1 MVTVGTTVGATV
13 PATLEHTLCNA
24 LVDMGATRSCLSEEY
39 YQQLLLPGLK
49 PVHKLQV
56 RTASGSSLCPTGTV
70 TCDFKLG
77 KQPFSFKFNV
87 CRGLS
92 RPCILGLDFLRKY
105 KIGIGWSPT
114 GKFQLDL
121 HQQVLVESVK
131 VYMSGPTLQTRQCI
145 TIPSRSL
152 MVLNAKA
159 TIDRH
164 MEGGLHKVVPNF
176 LLSDEYPEL
185 VLIPTV
191 HNVEITK
198 LECIP
203 YVLLNLSEEAIFL
216 RKGEILGHLEKED
229 ITIEEITTE
238 TMLQC
243 KDMKSEKL
251 DCGDTVEEAFI
262 ASPVSGDTCKKVKLQ
277 DVKALSH
284 CKMTEKVTAE
294 AVSQCKDMESEK
306 LNCGNESQK
315 TFIASPAGID
325 TCQKVKLQKA
335 EVLSID
341 KNEYKETML
350 QSEGMENEKPRC
362 DISSE
367 KKFIT
372 SPADVDTHRKVK
384 LQDAEVLNKYKIDFK
399 KLCEEYDDIFSK
411 DSSDIGKTPL
421 ITMEI
426 ETGDSP
432 PVCQRPYNLPLK
444 HVDWVQQELNTLEK
458 AGVITRSVSPW
469 ASPIVIVP
477 KRTAPGD
484 PPKKRLCV
492 DYRVINSL
500 LPKVNKAHSKAKGV
514 LTLVPL
520 PKIDEIYARLKGSK
534 VYSGFDARSGYHHME
549 LSAKARPKSAFVTP
563 TDKYEFTRCPFGL
576 TQAPAY
582 FQRLINKVL
591 ADLDFAF
598 GYLDDILIYSPD
610 VPTHLVHMRQLFQ
623 RLREADLKLNR
634 EKCNFFKSHIQYL
647 GHLISGEGIKPLPEK
662 LESIKEMPP
671 PTTPKEVKQFL
682 GLIGYYRKFVPRFA
696 DVARPLTNLTRLD
709 QPFEWSDKCQAS
721 FELLKEALIKEP
733 ILRFPDPNKPYTL
746 YTDASKYAWS
756 CVLTQQYTHDMDN
769 KQTVVNHPITYVSG
783 LFKGSQLNWVA
794 LTKEAYAIYMSIKKL
809 TYYLEDAEITLRS
822 DHLPLKR
829 FLQRNTLNTK
839 VNNWAVEISPFKIT
853 FEYIKGIKNTL
864 ADTMSRLVA
873 LDPDNQLVDEPE
885 GFEYGYYAFDNIDPI
900 KTQVEVNEMTNKKV
914 VTTSVDSPGEDIT
927 LLIEDNKLIE
937 LQKEDKFC
945 KNILNMLANNKLQNK
960 NPYYVE
966 NEVLKRFID
975 DNKQRFEVIVLPQT
989 LTEPAL
995 QLAHEGLGHNG
1006 IPRTYALY

>member
-1 MVTVGTTVGATV
+1 M
-13 PATLEHTLCNA
+13 
-24 LVDMGATRSCLSEEY
+24 
-39 YQQLLLPGLK
+39 
-49 PVHKLQV
+49 HKLQV

-70 TCDFKLG
+70 ACDFKLG
-77 KQPFSFKFNV
+77 KQPFSFEFIV

-105 KIGIGWSPT
+105 KIGTGWSPT

-216 RKGEILGHLEKED
+216 RKGEILRHLEKED

-243 KDMKSEKL
+243 KDMESEKL
-251 DCGDTVEEAFI
+251 DCGDTVEAFI
-262 ASPVSGDTCKKVKLQ
+262 ASPVSSDTCKKVKLQ
-277 DVKALSH
+277 DVEALSH

-306 LNCGNESQK
+306 LNCGDESQK
-315 TFIASPAGID
+315 MFIASPAGID

-350 QSEGMENEKPRC
+350 QSEGMKNEKPHC

-384 LQDAEVLNKYKIDFK
+384 LQDAEVLDKYKIDFE

-444 HVDWVQQELNTLEK
+444 HIDWVQKELNTLEK

-500 LPKVNKAHSKAKGV
+500 LPKVNKAHSKVKGV

-769 KQTVVNHPITYVSG
+769 KQIVVNHPITYVSG
-783 LFKGSQLNWVA
+783 LFKGSQLNWAA

-885 GFEYGYYAFDNIDPI
+885 GFEYGYYALNNIDPI
-900 KTQVEVNEMTNKKV
+900 KTQVEVNEMTNKMV

-927 LLIEDNKLIE
+927 LPIEDTKLIE

-945 KNILNMLANNKLQNK
+945 KNILNMLASNKLQNK

-966 NEVLKRFID
+966 NEVLK
-975 DNKQRFEVIVLPQT
+975 
-989 LTEPAL
+989 
-995 QLAHEGLGHNG
+995 
-1006 IPRTYALY
+1006 

>member
-1 MVTVGTTVGATV
+1 MVTVRTTVGATV

-24 LVDMGATRSCLSEEY
+24 LVDTGATRSCLSEEY

-70 TCDFKLG
+70 SCDFKLG
-77 KQPFSFKFNV
+77 KQPFSFEFIV

-105 KIGIGWSPT
+105 KIGIGWSPN

-145 TIPSRSL
+145 PIPSRSL

-185 VLIPTV
+185 VLIPTI

-251 DCGDTVEEAFI
+251 DCGDTMEEAFI
-262 ASPVSGDTCKKVKLQ
+262 ASPVSGDACKKVKLQ
-277 DVKALSH
+277 DVEALSN
-284 CKMTEKVTAE
+284 CKMTEKVAAE

-306 LNCGNESQK
+306 LNCGDESQK
-315 TFIASPAGID
+315 TFIASPAGIN

-341 KNEYKETML
+341 KKEYKETML
-350 QSEGMENEKPRC
+350 QSEGMKNEKPHC

-384 LQDAEVLNKYKIDFK
+384 LQDAEVLDKYKIDFE
-399 KLCEEYDDIFSK
+399 KLCEEYSDIFSK

-444 HVDWVQQELNTLEK
+444 HIDWVQKELNTLEK

-721 FELLKEALIKEP
+721 FELLKETLIKEP

-756 CVLTQQYTHDMDN
+756 CVLTQQYTHDIDN
-769 KQTVVNHPITYVSG
+769 KQIVVNHPITYVRG
-783 LFKGSQLNWVA
+783 LFKGSQLNWAA

-829 FLQRNTLNTK
+829 ILQRNTLNTK
-839 VNNWAVEISPFKIT
+839 VNNWAEKSLHLRSP
-853 FEYIKGIKNTL
+853 L
-864 ADTMSRLVA
+864 
-873 LDPDNQLVDEPE
+873 
-885 GFEYGYYAFDNIDPI
+885 
-900 KTQVEVNEMTNKKV
+900 
-914 VTTSVDSPGEDIT
+914 
-927 LLIEDNKLIE
+927 
-937 LQKEDKFC
+937 
-945 KNILNMLANNKLQNK
+945 NILK
-960 NPYYVE
+960 
-966 NEVLKRFID
+966 VLRILW
-975 DNKQRFEVIVLPQT
+975 RIL
-989 LTEPAL
+989 
-995 QLAHEGLGHNG
+995 
-1006 IPRTYALY
+1006 

>member
-1 MVTVGTTVGATV
+1 M
-13 PATLEHTLCNA
+13 
-24 LVDMGATRSCLSEEY
+24 
-39 YQQLLLPGLK
+39 
-49 PVHKLQV
+49 HKLQV
-56 RTASGSSLCPTGTV
+56 RTASGSSLCPTGTI

-77 KQPFSFKFNV
+77 KQPFSFKFIV
-87 CRGLS
+87 CRGLR

-105 KIGIGWSPT
+105 KIGIGWSPN

-131 VYMSGPTLQTRQCI
+131 VYMSGPMLQTRQCI

-198 LECIP
+198 IECIP
-203 YVLLNLSEEAIFL
+203 YILLNLSEEAIFL
-216 RKGEILGHLEKED
+216 RKGEILRHLEKED

-243 KDMKSEKL
+243 KNMESEKL
-251 DCGDTVEEAFI
+251 NCGDSVNKVFI
-262 ASPVSGDTCKKVKLQ
+262 ASPVSDDTCKEVRLQ
-277 DVKALSH
+277 DVEALSH
-284 CKMTEKVTAE
+284 HKMTIGKVTAE
-294 AVSQCKDMESEK
+294 AASQCKDMESEK
-306 LNCGNESQK
+306 LNCGDKLKK
-315 TFIASPAGID
+315 TFIVSPVNVD
-325 TCQKVKLQKA
+325 TCKKVKQQDVEA
-335 EVLSID
+335 LSYQNISV
-341 KNEYKETML
+341 EETTTETML

-362 DISSE
+362 DILSE

-372 SPADVDTHRKVK
+372 SPEDVDTHRKVK
-384 LQDAEVLNKYKIDFK
+384 LQDAEVLDKYQIEFE
-399 KLCEEYDDIFSK
+399 KLCEEYNDIFSK

-444 HVDWVQQELNTLEK
+444 HIDWVQKELNTLEK

-477 KRTAPGD
+477 KRTDLGE

-500 LPKVNKAHSKAKGV
+500 LPKVNKAHCKAKGV

-520 PKIDEIYARLKGSK
+520 PNIDEIYARLKGSK
-534 VYSGFDARSGYHHME
+534 VYSGFDGQSGYHHMG

-576 TQAPAY
+576 MQAPAY

-591 ADLDFAF
+591 VGLDFAF

-682 GLIGYYRKFVPRFA
+682 GLIGYYRKFIPRFA
-696 DVARPLTNLTRLD
+696 NVARPLTNLTRLD
-709 QPFEWSDKCQAS
+709 QPFKGADKCQAS

-756 CVLTQQYTHDMDN
+756 CVLTQQYTHDIDN
-769 KQTVVNHPITYVSG
+769 RQIVVNHPITYVSS

-839 VNNWAVEISPFKIT
+839 VNN
-853 FEYIKGIKNTL
+853 
-864 ADTMSRLVA
+864 
-873 LDPDNQLVDEPE
+873 
-885 GFEYGYYAFDNIDPI
+885 
-900 KTQVEVNEMTNKKV
+900 
-914 VTTSVDSPGEDIT
+914 
-927 LLIEDNKLIE
+927 
-937 LQKEDKFC
+937 
-945 KNILNMLANNKLQNK
+945 
-960 NPYYVE
+960 
-966 NEVLKRFID
+966 
-975 DNKQRFEVIVLPQT
+975 
-989 LTEPAL
+989 
-995 QLAHEGLGHNG
+995 
-1006 IPRTYALY
+1006 